1 MELHLLWIFLAGL
14 GAFVVYMVIGTI
26 LFVALPGMKVEF
38 KKFPGVYRGE
48 EDMKRTM
55 PFALLSVFVSTQV
68 LALLYAHLAAW
79 GSGLVQGLC
88 FGVMIGLFVLSSN
101 VLHNYV
107 ILNIGWRLTW
117 QSGIAYFAEWLAAG
131 ITIGLI
137 YRPT

>member
-1 MELHLLWIFLAGL
+1 MELHLLWMFLAGL
-14 GAFVVYMVIGTI
+14 GAFVAYMVIGTI
-26 LFVALPGMKVEF
+26 LFVALPGMKAEF
-38 KKFPGVYRGE
+38 KKHPGVYRDE
-48 EDMKRTM
+48 TEMKRTM

-68 LALLYAHLAAW
+68 LALLYAHMGTW

-88 FGVMIGLFVLSSN
+88 FGVMVGVFVLSSN

-117 QSGIAYFAEWLAAG
+117 QSGIAYFFEWVAAG

-137 YRPT
+137 YR